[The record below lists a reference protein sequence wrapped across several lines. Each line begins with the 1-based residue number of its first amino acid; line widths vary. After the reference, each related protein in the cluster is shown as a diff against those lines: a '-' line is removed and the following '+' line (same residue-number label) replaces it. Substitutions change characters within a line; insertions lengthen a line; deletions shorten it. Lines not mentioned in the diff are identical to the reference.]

1 MSNSNYSELGI
12 ALDALVTLE
21 SQTARYPHVHEAI
34 TIVCSVH
41 PSYKRANG
49 TAFPFVRL
57 GAVPEKFHTHILE
70 ASIGSN
76 RPAPDDL
83 HDAYWLTDIDRWLR
97 AIGVQAE
104 FIEPS
109 PNHS

>member
-1 MSNSNYSELGI
+1 MCNYSELGI
-12 ALDALVTLE
+12 AMDALVTLE
-21 SQTARYPHVHEAI
+21 SRTGKYQRVKE
-34 TIVCSVH
+34 TIIIACSVH
-41 PSYKRANG
+41 PRYKRVNG
-49 TAFPFVRL
+49 VAFPFVRL
-57 GAVPEKFHTHILE
+57 SAIPEKFHAHILE

-83 HDAYWLTDIDRWLR
+83 HDAYWLAGIDRWLR

-109 PNHS
+109 QD